1 MVTGAERARRV
12 LVVGGQSRGVGKT
25 TLVEELLRAFPAA
38 GWVAA
43 KITPHE
49 HRPGSIGADGFA
61 LEQEQD
67 RSGRTDS
74 SRFLVAGARRA
85 FWLQTRPE
93 GLARALG
100 ALWAELG
107 EAENV
112 VLEGNAVLEVLEPTL
127 YLAVLD
133 PGRADWKPSLVAL
146 LARADAVVLRG
157 ALGQSGGALP
167 VQPELLERKPQFLQ
181 PLGAALPAAL
191 LDFLRQRFF
200 GRPPGV
206 ESTAPSF

>member
-1 MVTGAERARRV
+1 MATRFERARRV

-25 TLVEELLRAFPAA
+25 ALVEELLRAFPAA
-38 GWVAA
+38 GWAAA

-49 HRPGSIGADGFA
+49 HRPGSIGAEGFA

-67 RSGRTDS
+67 RSGRSDS

-93 GLARALG
+93 GLARALA

-127 YLAVLD
+127 YLAVVD
-133 PGRADWKPSLVAL
+133 PGRDECKPSLAAL
-146 LARADAVVLRG
+146 LGRADAVLLRA
-157 ALGQSGGALP
+157 ALGQPGGAFP
-167 VQPELLERKPQFLQ
+167 VPPEMLERTPEFLQ
-181 PLGAALPAAL
+181 PFGVALPGAL
-191 LDFLRQRFF
+191 VEFVRQRFF
-200 GRPPGV
+200 ARPPV
-206 ESTAPSF
+206 VQSTAQSF

>member
-1 MVTGAERARRV
+1 VTGSERARRV

-25 TLVEELLRAFPAA
+25 ALVEELLRAFPAA

-49 HRPGSIGADGFA
+49 HRPGSIGAEGFA
-61 LEQEQD
+61 LELEQD

-74 SRFLVAGARRA
+74 SRLLVAGARRA

-93 GLARALG
+93 GLARALA

-107 EAENV
+107 DAENV
-112 VLEGNAVLEVLEPTL
+112 VLEGNAVLELLEPTL

-133 PGRADWKPSLVAL
+133 PSRAGLKPSLAAL
-146 LARADAVVLRG
+146 LGRADAVVLRA
-157 ALGQSGGALP
+157 ALGQAGGAFP
-167 VQPELLERKPQFLQ
+167 IQPGLLDRKPQFLQ
-181 PLGAALPAAL
+181 PFGLPLPVAL
-191 LDFLRQRFF
+191 LEFLRRRFF

-206 ESTAPSF
+206 QSTAQSF